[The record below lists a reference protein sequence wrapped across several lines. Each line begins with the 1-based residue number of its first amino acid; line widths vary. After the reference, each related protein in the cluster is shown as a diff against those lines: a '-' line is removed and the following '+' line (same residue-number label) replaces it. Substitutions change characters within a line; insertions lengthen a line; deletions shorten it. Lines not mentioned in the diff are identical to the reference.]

1 MNTSNLRFIIIS
13 SVIGITLGL
22 AYFSLTSENSVFSM
36 FRSVISEREYS
47 GDEPSPLLPNSFHNA
62 LTKASPAVVSV
73 YTEQIR
79 QWQSLDGSPLFNS
92 LFADKSHVPVNKVN
106 TNQGS
111 GVIINK
117 QGYIVTN
124 EHLVSAA
131 DKITV
136 VLSDGRQFAADN
148 IGSDKTTD
156 LAVLKIKSENAL
168 PELNLSMAKS
178 PRVGDVVLAI
188 GSPYGFGQTV
198 TMGIVSATGR
208 RNVTD
213 TLLQDFI
220 QIDAAINPG
229 NSGGALINPRGELV
243 GINTA
248 IYAPENGAQGIG
260 FAVPLRLVNHVVP
273 QLIEHQRVER
283 GWLGMQVDDL
293 IYYPALKTHHSS
305 GVVITGIFEN
315 SPAAKTGLLPGDVIT
330 HFGTKP
336 VINAH
341 QLMLEATT
349 SQPNS
354 EITLRGKRQD
364 KTFTVK
370 TVLTSRP

>member
-1 MNTSNLRFIIIS
+1 
-13 SVIGITLGL
+13 
-22 AYFSLTSENSVFSM
+22 M
-36 FRSVISEREYS
+36 FRSIISEHEFSRHES
-47 GDEPSPLLPNSFHNA
+47 ISLFPNSFHSA
-62 LTKASPAVVSV
+62 VTKASPAVVSV
-73 YTEQIR
+73 YTEQIH
-79 QWQSLDGSPLFNS
+79 QWQSLEDSPLFNS
-92 LFADKSHVPVNKVN
+92 LFADKGEVPVNKVN

-111 GVIINK
+111 GVIINQ

-124 EHLVSAA
+124 EHLVSTA
-131 DKITV
+131 DRITV
-136 VLSDGRQFAADN
+136 VLSDGRQFNAEN

-156 LAVLKIKSENAL
+156 LAVLKIKSENTL
-168 PELNLSMAKS
+168 PELNLTMAKS

-293 IYYPALKTHHSS
+293 IYYPSLQSNHSS
-305 GVVITGIFEN
+305 GVVITGIFED
-315 SPAAKTGLLPGDVIT
+315 SPAANTGLLPGDVIT
-330 HFGTKP
+330 HFDTKRI
-336 VINAH
+336 INAH

-349 SQPNS
+349 SQPGS
-354 EITLRGKRQD
+354 EITLTGKRLD
-364 KTFTVK
+364 KAFTVK
-370 TVLTSRP
+370 TLLTSRP

>member
-1 MNTSNLRFIIIS
+1 
-13 SVIGITLGL
+13 
-22 AYFSLTSENSVFSM
+22 M
-36 FRSVISEREYS
+36 FRSIISEHEFSRHES
-47 GDEPSPLLPNSFHNA
+47 IPLFPNSFHSA
-62 LTKASPAVVSV
+62 VAKASPAVVSV
-73 YTEQIR
+73 YTEQIH
-79 QWQSLDGSPLFNS
+79 QWQSLEDSPLFNS
-92 LFADKSHVPVNKVN
+92 LFADKGEVPVNKVN

-111 GVIINK
+111 GVIINQ

-124 EHLVSAA
+124 EHLVSTA
-131 DKITV
+131 DRITV
-136 VLSDGRQFAADN
+136 VLSDGRQFNAEN

-156 LAVLKIKSENAL
+156 LAVLKIKSENTL
-168 PELNLSMAKS
+168 PELNLTMAKS

-293 IYYPALKTHHSS
+293 IYYPSLQSNHSS

-315 SPAAKTGLLPGDVIT
+315 SPAANTGLLPGDVIT
-330 HFGTKP
+330 HFDTKRI
-336 VINAH
+336 INAH

-349 SQPNS
+349 SQPGS
-354 EITLRGKRQD
+354 EIILTGKRLD
-364 KTFTVK
+364 KAFTVK
-370 TVLTSRP
+370 TLLTSRP

>member
-1 MNTSNLRFIIIS
+1 MNTSNLRFFLLS
-13 SVIGITLGL
+13 SALGIALGI
-22 AYFSLTSENSVFSM
+22 AYYSLSSENSLFSM
-36 FRSVISEREYS
+36 FSSILSYAEHSRSEESS
-47 GDEPSPLLPNSFHNA
+47 GFPNSFHSAVAN
-62 LTKASPAVVSV
+62 ASPAVVSV

-79 QWQSLDGSPLFNS
+79 QWQSLEGSPLFNN
-92 LFADKSHVPVNKVN
+92 LFAGRGKVPVNKVN

-111 GVIINK
+111 GVIINQ
-117 QGYIVTN
+117 QGYIITN
-124 EHLVSAA
+124 EHLVSDA
-131 DKITV
+131 DRITV
-136 VLSDGRQFAADN
+136 VLSDGRQFSA
-148 IGSDKTTD
+148 IMTGSDKTTD
-156 LAVLKIKSENAL
+156 LAVLKIESKKTL
-168 PELNLSMAKS
+168 PELNLAMPET

-273 QLIEHQRVER
+273 QIIEHQRVER
-283 GWLGMQVDDL
+283 GWLGVQVDDL
-293 IYYPALKTHHSS
+293 MYYPSLKTTHSS
-305 GVVITGIFEN
+305 GVVVTGIFEN
-315 SPAAKTGLLPGDVIT
+315 SPAAKTGLRPGDVIT
-330 HFGTKP
+330 HFGTKS
-336 VINAH
+336 VVNAH
-341 QLMLEATT
+341 QLLLEATT
-349 SQPNS
+349 SKPDT
-354 EITLRGKRQD
+354 EVTLRGQRHD

-370 TVLTSRP
+370 ATLIARP

>member
-1 MNTSNLRFIIIS
+1 MNSSNLRFFLIF
-13 SVIGITLGL
+13 SVLGL
-22 AYFSLTSENSVFSM
+22 ALGSAYYSLTSENSVFSM
-36 FRSVISEREYS
+36 FRSIISEHEFSRHES
-47 GDEPSPLLPNSFHNA
+47 IPLFPNSFHSA
-62 LTKASPAVVSV
+62 VAKASPAVVSV
-73 YTEQIR
+73 YTEQIH
-79 QWQSLDGSPLFNS
+79 QWQSLEDSPLFNS
-92 LFADKSHVPVNKVN
+92 LFADKGEVPVNKVN

-111 GVIINK
+111 GVIINQ

-124 EHLVSAA
+124 EHLVSTA
-131 DKITV
+131 DRITV
-136 VLSDGRQFAADN
+136 VLSDGRQFNAEN

-156 LAVLKIKSENAL
+156 LAVLKIKSENTL
-168 PELNLSMAKS
+168 PELNLTMAKS

-293 IYYPALKTHHSS
+293 IYYPSLQSNHSS

-315 SPAAKTGLLPGDVIT
+315 SPAANTGLLPGDVIT
-330 HFGTKP
+330 HFDTKRI
-336 VINAH
+336 INAH

-349 SQPNS
+349 SQPGS
-354 EITLRGKRQD
+354 EIILTGKRLD
-364 KTFTVK
+364 KAFTVK
-370 TVLTSRP
+370 TLLTSRP

>member
-1 MNTSNLRFIIIS
+1 MKTSNLRFIAIYCL
-13 SVIGITLGL
+13 LGL
-22 AYFSLTSENSVFSM
+22 FFGISYFVITNENSVFST
-36 FRSVISEREYS
+36 FSSVFQRAHSQYTENNS
-47 GDEPSPLLPNSFHNA
+47 LLPTSFHNA
-62 LTKASPAVVSV
+62 VANASPAVVSV
-73 YTEQIR
+73 YTEQIH
-79 QWQSLDGSPLFNS
+79 QWQSLENSPLFNN
-92 LFADKSHVPVNKVN
+92 LFADKGEVPVNKVN

-111 GVIINK
+111 GVIINQ
-117 QGYIVTN
+117 QGFIITN
-124 EHLVSAA
+124 EHLISDA
-131 DKITV
+131 DRITV
-136 VLSDGRQFAADN
+136 VLSDGRQFEATS

-156 LAVLKIKSENAL
+156 LAVLKIDSKSTL
-168 PELNLSMAKS
+168 PELNLAIAQT
-178 PRVGDVVLAI
+178 PRVGDIVLAI

-229 NSGGALINPRGELV
+229 NSGGALINPNGELV

-273 QLIEHQRVER
+273 QIIEYQRVER

-293 IYYPALKTHHSS
+293 IYYPALKTKHSS
-305 GVVITGIFEN
+305 GVVVTGIFEN
-315 SPAAKTGLLPGDVIT
+315 SPAATTGLLPGDVIT
-330 HFGTKP
+330 HFGNKS
-336 VINAH
+336 VVNAH

-349 SQPNS
+349 SQSNS
-354 EITLRGKRQD
+354 EITLRGKRGD
-364 KTFTVK
+364 KSFTVK
-370 TVLTSRP
+370 TTLTTRP